1 MGTSARSEASVNAGN
16 RLSERSGAHFLSGAP
31 SPASRLKKSTYCI
44 WLELSGEVAPEDDSE
59 MNNIM
64 MINELC
70 ASRFSSNTT
79 ESEMFA
85 VRYEALPQRVQN
97 HPRSQWTVR

>member
-1 MGTSARSEASVNAGN
+1 
-16 RLSERSGAHFLSGAP
+16 L
-31 SPASRLKKSTYCI
+31 TYCI
-44 WLELSGEVAPEDDSE
+44 WLELSGEVAPEDDGE

-64 MINELC
+64 MINVLC

>member
-16 RLSERSGAHFLSGAP
+16 RLSERSGAHFLFGAP
-31 SPASRLKKSTYCI
+31 CPRLAPKEIDLLHSI
-44 WLELSGEVAPEDDSE
+44 WLELSGGEVAPEGDGE

-79 ESEMFA
+79 ES
-85 VRYEALPQRVQN
+85 
-97 HPRSQWTVR
+97 

>member
-31 SPASRLKKSTYCI
+31 CPRLAPKEIDLLHSI
-44 WLELSGEVAPEDDSE
+44 WLELSGEVAPEDEGE

-70 ASRFSSNTT
+70 VSRFSSDIT
-79 ESEMFA
+79 ES
-85 VRYEALPQRVQN
+85 
-97 HPRSQWTVR
+97 

>member
-1 MGTSARSEASVNAGN
+1 
-16 RLSERSGAHFLSGAP
+16 
-31 SPASRLKKSTYCI
+31 
-44 WLELSGEVAPEDDSE
+44 LSGEVAPEDDGE

-79 ESEMFA
+79 ES
-85 VRYEALPQRVQN
+85 
-97 HPRSQWTVR
+97 

>member
-31 SPASRLKKSTYCI
+31 CPRLAPKEIDLLHSI
-44 WLELSGEVAPEDDSE
+44 WLELSGEVAPEDDGE

-64 MINELC
+64 MINVLC

-79 ESEMFA
+79 ES
-85 VRYEALPQRVQN
+85 
-97 HPRSQWTVR
+97 